1 MAKEFGRLPSE
12 LLRTDWFDYQFDLSV
27 MIIGREEEARRQ
39 DPKSGQPSKPSPA
52 RPTSTGQFANPTGL
66 ERYRGKGVNVKTMQI
81 PESGVW

>member
-1 MAKEFGRLPSE
+1 MAKEFGQLPSTV
-12 LLRTDWFDYQFDLSV
+12 LRSDWFDYQFDLSV

-39 DPKSGQPSKPSPA
+39 DPKAQPTRPPPA
-52 RPTSTGQFANPTGL
+52 ATPEQFASPDGL